1 VSGYLLDACALLA
14 LFNGEKGDDAV
25 DNLLQQAEDGQ
36 IVLYMHIAQ
45 LLEVYY
51 DRLYLMDMALV
62 KEIIESILAFP
73 ITIIDQ
79 ITYPIFYE
87 AGRLKSTYSVSFA
100 DSIALAT
107 ARSLSYTLVTSD
119 HHEFDELEKKEPI
132 NFFWIR

>member
-1 VSGYLLDACALLA
+1 VSVYLLDACALLA

-25 DNLLQQAEDGQ
+25 DNLLLQAEDGQ
-36 IVLYMHIAQ
+36 IALYMHIAQ

-51 DRLYLMDMALV
+51 DRLYLMDMAQV

-87 AGRLKSTYSVSFA
+87 AGRLKKTYSVSFA

-107 ARSLSYTLVTSD
+107 ACSLSYTLVTSD
-119 HHEFDELEKKEPI
+119 HHEFDGIEKKEPI

>member
-1 VSGYLLDACALLA
+1 
-14 LFNGEKGDDAV
+14 
-25 DNLLQQAEDGQ
+25 
-36 IVLYMHIAQ
+36 
-45 LLEVYY
+45 
-51 DRLYLMDMALV
+51 MDMALV

-87 AGRLKSTYSVSFA
+87 AGRLKRTYSVSFA

-107 ARSLSYTLVTSD
+107 ACSLSYTLVTSD
-119 HHEFDELEKKEPI
+119 HHEFDEIEKKEPI

>member
-14 LFNGEKGDDAV
+14 LFNGEKGDDVV
-25 DNLLQQAEDGQ
+25 DHLLLQAEDGQ

-87 AGRLKSTYSVSFA
+87 AGRLKRTYSVSFA

-107 ARSLSYTLVTSD
+107 ACSLSYTLVTSD
-119 HHEFDELEKKEPI
+119 HHEFDEIEKKEPI

>member
-1 VSGYLLDACALLA
+1 VSVYLLDACALLA
-14 LFNGEKGDDAV
+14 LFNGEKGDAVV
-25 DNLLQQAEDGQ
+25 DNLLLQAEDGQ

-87 AGRLKSTYSVSFA
+87 AGRLKRTYSVSFA

-107 ARSLSYTLVTSD
+107 AYSLSYTLVTSD
-119 HHEFDELEKKEPI
+119 HHEFDEIEKKEPI